1 ELRLNFFRLRPALTG
16 RRAAHTAHARA
27 RRAPANDQPIRSL
40 QMNAPAEKLAADVR
54 VLAAD
59 VQELVKA
66 TAMESGE
73 KLAAARSR
81 VQAALAEASDTVVM
95 QSRNAAQLTDQ
106 YVRENSWT
114 AAGVSAA
121 IGFVLGLL
129 VSRR

>member
-1 ELRLNFFRLRPALTG
+1 
-16 RRAAHTAHARA
+16 
-27 RRAPANDQPIRSL
+27 
-40 QMNAPAEKLAADVR
+40 MNAPAEKLAADVR